1 MPCGKAFVV
10 LRTARALSNGG
21 LHRVLYTPEIPSEE
35 ILRELSSRYPRMDP
49 DSFKACLV
57 LARCGTD
64 LTAAFEDFLGNYKLS
79 QGRFM
84 VLGFMNRTPEES
96 FTPTQL
102 AAALGV
108 SRATMTGLLDGLES
122 AGLVERGIHSEDRR
136 KMRVR
141 MTPKGHKAM
150 DEIMPEF
157 YGSVASI
164 MGGVSPGE
172 RGRFV
177 EMLETVSK
185 ALMEYTGRNR

>member
-1 MPCGKAFVV
+1 MQ
-10 LRTARALSNGG
+10 LQRAIIAVNRRSF
-21 LHRVLYTPEIPSEE
+21 RVLYTPELPSED
-35 ILRELSSRYPRMDP
+35 ILQKLSKRYPQMDP

-64 LTAAFEDFLGNYKLS
+64 LNAAFEDFLDKYKLS

-84 VLGFMNRTPEES
+84 VLAFMNRTPDEP

-108 SRATMTGLLDGLES
+108 SRATMTGLLDGLEN
-122 AGLVERGIHSEDRR
+122 ANLVERGIHSEDRR

-141 MTPKGHKAM
+141 MTPKGRKAM

-157 YGSVASI
+157 YGSVAHI
-164 MGGVSPGE
+164 MSGVSAE
-172 RGRFV
+172 SRGLFV
-177 EMLETVSK
+177 TMLETVSK
-185 ALMEYTGRNR
+185 ALMAYTGRVR

>member
-1 MPCGKAFVV
+1 M
-10 LRTARALSNGG
+10 
-21 LHRVLYTPEIPSEE
+21 LYTPEIPSEE
-35 ILRELSSRYPRMDP
+35 ILQKLSKRYPQMDP
-49 DSFKACLV
+49 DSFRACLV

-64 LTAAFEDFLGNYKLS
+64 MNAAFEDFLVECKLS

-84 VLGFMNRTPEES
+84 VLGFMNRTPEEP

-102 AAALGV
+102 ARALGV
-108 SRATMTGLLDGLES
+108 SRATMTGLVDGLES

-141 MTPKGHKAM
+141 MTAKGRKAM

-164 MGGVSPGE
+164 MSGVNSSDHKLL
-172 RGRFV
+172 V

-185 ALMEYTGRNR
+185 ALVAYRRGENS